1 MLRNA
6 EQGIRPALDC
16 CGKAK
21 SAKEPMRRTQLCCGE
36 GASAP
41 SLPFSQRRGR
51 GWRSA
56 GIALQGTASQSNGM
70 ARDALRRKGTA
81 MLRTA
86 AEKHSSDTRRR
97 RRDMIGQRLDESG
110 DGFEAARH
118 ASDWHGHESGAK
130 ARQGIDRQRRRPE
143 RLRKGVAE
151 RGEGLD
157 GTSTAEDLTGQAW
170 ICFAT
175 AWERSTT
182 D

>member
-51 GWRSA
+51 GWRST
-56 GIALQGTASQSNGM
+56 GIALEGTASQSNGM
-70 ARDALRRKGTA
+70 AREALRRNGTA
-81 MLRTA
+81 LLRTA

-97 RRDMIGQRLDESG
+97 RRDMTGQRFGGIG
-110 DGFEAARH
+110 DGFEATRH

-157 GTSTAEDLTGQAW
+157 WIGCAVALRSKARALTGQAW
-170 ICFAT
+170 
-175 AWERSTT
+175 S
-182 D
+182 